1 MTQPAAIS
9 AQQRNQLR
17 RTFRKDLK
25 APVAIRLFTREPSP
39 IAIPGRDCPTCEQTR
54 QLVEEVSDASPK
66 ITLNVHDFFG
76 ESVLAG
82 EMGITRIPALILGE
96 DKPARI
102 KFYGAPLGYQM
113 AAIVETIR
121 FMSRGVSPLRND
133 TRRKLRNLTSP
144 VHMQVIVSPEEQ
156 SGAETAF
163 TAFAMACES
172 DKLSVE
178 AVQIRDFPSLAR
190 TLGVNGLP
198 MVLINDLHRSAGR
211 VSEEKLIEQILAA
224 GGNPSDQG
232 MSSAR

>member
-82 EMGITRIPALILGE
+82 EMGITRIPALIWGE
-96 DKPARI
+96 DKPPRM

-133 TRRKLRNLTSP
+133 TRRKLRSLTSP

-190 TLGVNGLP
+190 TLGVNALP
-198 MVLINDLHRSAGR
+198 MVLVNDLHRSAGP

-224 GGNPSDQG
+224 GGDRPDQG
-232 MSSAR
+232 IASAR